1 MYLKEAF
8 RYQNFLGAL
17 IDRTTMLLSNRNY
30 ITKTTQEHLRKKV
43 NPDAEDETIEVKIE
57 CPYECSNNQLI
68 QFLSHIMAEKEKLTA
83 AISAAKRSCDIDID
97 GELANNRVRQRVAR
111 VLGDMAKI
119 RPSENI
125 IRGSAYKFNGAG
137 NQVTYDYDVK
147 QVTTIDFDR
156 NKAREISRSLVS
168 ASDSIS
174 TSIDKVMVELE
185 VAYEPEYSVNDAFED
200 VVAAFDE
207 KLEEHS

>member
-17 IDRTTMLLSNRNY
+17 IDKTTMLLSNRDY

-68 QFLSHIMAEKEKLTA
+68 QFLSHIMVEKEKLTA

-125 IRGSAYKFNGAG
+125 IRGSAY
-137 NQVTYDYDVK
+137 TYNYDVK

-185 VAYEPEYSVNDAFED
+185 VVYEPEYSVNDAFED
-200 VVAAFDE
+200 VVAAFVE